1 MSPEH
6 AYPKSRFEPDSRSA
20 RLNAAPHRRAPALT
34 PSPPTLN
41 RWLGTRRL
49 RPTALVHRGR
59 RPSRKVERIRKSDS
73 RLRALLRGGPVF
85 DEITPECEHNH
96 RAGAR
101 HPFQYYYRRF
111 GVGSCVSSQTLLPG
125 GLKPAGAA
133 EGLGVGRIFSNFAPR
148 RPETGRGRKRLP
160 RRPSPGRGSG
170 RSEAEVDG
178 VVMQRPIPPPSDF
191 AASSVSDSFSVPGA
205 PTLRDALRQR

>member
-85 DEITPECEHNH
+85 DKITPECERTH
-96 RAGAR
+96 RASAR

-125 GLKPAGAA
+125 GLKPTGPQTVAEESFPESGKWPERSGGRWGRHGATNDAANNQTTGLRPCWPQLRAALHFA
-133 EGLGVGRIFSNFAPR
+133 ERWFGIASFC
-148 RPETGRGRKRLP
+148 T
-160 RRPSPGRGSG
+160 
-170 RSEAEVDG
+170 SEAS
-178 VVMQRPIPPPSDF
+178 P
-191 AASSVSDSFSVPGA
+191 
-205 PTLRDALRQR
+205 